1 MQKRLSDRVTDYI
14 LTMIMIEKRF
24 MPEEKTPNEIELS
37 REWEISRT
45 TLREVVRILVAQGKI
60 HRGIGT
66 FVREDFKIG
75 EKSVL
80 SLTAVKTNIRDLY
93 DMRLIVEPEAA
104 YYAAVRDGDEEF
116 EHIL

>member
-1 MQKRLSDRVTDYI
+1 M
-14 LTMIMIEKRF
+14 
-24 MPEEKTPNEIELS
+24 
-37 REWEISRT
+37 
-45 TLREVVRILVAQGKI
+45 
-60 HRGIGT
+60 
-66 FVREDFKIG
+66 
-75 EKSVL
+75 L

>member
-45 TLREVVRILVAQGKI
+45 TLREVVRILVA
-60 HRGIGT
+60 
-66 FVREDFKIG
+66 
-75 EKSVL
+75 
-80 SLTAVKTNIRDLY
+80 
-93 DMRLIVEPEAA
+93 
-104 YYAAVRDGDEEF
+104 
-116 EHIL
+116 